1 MVIFLCRGQTG
12 RLGWQS
18 PIEGYAG
25 TDPGMTEDSNV
36 SPQRLALDKLAEARP
51 GSVLLVASEPWKTEV
66 AEALGKVNRTVLSPP
81 LGPESLS
88 GLGRFDAGL
97 VTGVLSQLDPKAGV
111 EFIGLLRNL
120 HCTRVALT
128 LEEGALLAGWTREAL
143 LALEFLP
150 LAAAAKTGGTEVFLY
165 DIDLYNRG
173 RDWNTPESWANPQNF
188 DKFRW

>member
-1 MVIFLCRGQTG
+1 
-12 RLGWQS
+12 
-18 PIEGYAG
+18 
-25 TDPGMTEDSNV
+25 MTKDSMF
-36 SPQRLALDKLAEARP
+36 SPQRLALGTLAESRP
-51 GSVLLVASEPWKTEV
+51 GSVLIVAGEGWGTEV
-66 AEALGKVNRTVLSPP
+66 NEILGGVDQTVLSPP
-81 LGPESLS
+81 IAPEHLS

-97 VTGVLSQLDPKAGV
+97 VTGILRELDPKPGV
-111 EFIGLLRNL
+111 EFLGLLRNL

-128 LEEGALLAGWTREAL
+128 LEQDALLAGWTREAL